1 MGKEILDYLSEG
13 SWVSGEEM
21 ASRLGISR
29 AAIWKQ
35 IKSLKEK
42 GFEIESSTKRGYRLV
57 GKPDIL
63 DPDLITSGLKT
74 RRIGRELHCLN
85 SASSTNEYARSI
97 AARCEDGAVVLAEV
111 QTAGRGRL
119 SRPWSSP
126 EGGIW
131 MSLILK
137 PEIPLDQAYRI
148 NMAVSVA
155 IARALY
161 ALFGLEADIKWPNDI
176 LINDRKLC
184 GILMEVSAEVDRLEY
199 AVVGVGI
206 NVNVDVSGFPD
217 EWKATS
223 LSKELGRN
231 VSRNELI
238 HRILKEIEDAYE
250 SLGSME
256 IYEEWRDRSATLGR
270 QVRITTGS
278 ASSLASSSA
287 NSPATSPATSSAP
300 GDLEGKAVA
309 LSEDGALCLETDIGI
324 KRILAGDCI
333 HLRAASRGR

>member
-1 MGKEILDYLSEG
+1 MGKEILDYLGEG

-21 ASRLGISR
+21 ASRLSVSR
-29 AAIWKQ
+29 AAVWKQ
-35 IKSLKEK
+35 IKSLKAR
-42 GFEIESSTKRGYRLV
+42 GFEIESSTKKGYRLV

-63 DPDLITSGLKT
+63 DPDLLSSGLKT
-74 RRIGRELHCLN
+74 RRVGRELYCLR
-85 SASSTNEYARSI
+85 SVGSTNEYARSI
-97 AARCEDGAVVLAEV
+97 AARCKDGAVVLSEV

-119 SRPWSSP
+119 SRSWSSP

-137 PEIPLDQAYRI
+137 PEIPMDQAYRI

-184 GILMEVSAEVDRLEY
+184 GILMEISAEVDRLDY

-206 NVNVDVSGFPD
+206 NVNTDVSGFPE
-217 EWKATS
+217 EWNATS
-223 LSKELGRN
+223 LSKELGRS
-231 VSRNELI
+231 VSRTELI
-238 HRILKEIEDAYE
+238 QRILQEIEDAYE

-270 QVRITTGS
+270 HVRITSASASACAS
-278 ASSLASSSA
+278 ASSPSASAS
-287 NSPATSPATSSAP
+287 

-333 HLRAASRGR
+333 HLRAVSSGS